1 MKKETYKIQGLH
13 CASCK
18 VLIESFLIKL
28 PGIKNVIVNYT
39 YGDMQIEYD
48 EKKITIQKIKQSVD
62 SIGDYTLLLE
72 NTNIDILKKNELGA
86 IKKTLIFLAITTI
99 PFFFLMIWM
108 LLEMMNMV
116 PMIKDMLGMVG
127 NVNILFLIQFVLTTG
142 IIFIGGKQFFISA
155 WKALKKKSFNMDS
168 LVALSTFTSWLFSS
182 VVTFFPQ
189 LFSKDVNVFFD
200 AAVFII
206 FFITLG
212 RWLEAK
218 ARYKTNEAVRDLMKL
233 QAKEAII
240 IVDGEERTIPI
251 EEIQVGDILLVKP
264 GQKIP
269 IDGIVVEGMSSV
281 DEAMISGEPL
291 PVEKNIDSKV
301 VGSTINLTGMLQ
313 VKATKVGKDTL
324 LAQII
329 RLVQEAQNSQPPIQ
343 KIVDK
348 ISGIFVPVIILIS
361 IATFITW
368 MLIGKDLQF
377 SLYLSTAVLVI
388 ACPCALGLA
397 TPTAIM
403 VGTGRGAK
411 NGILI
416 KDIQALENA
425 RNIKVVVFDKTGTI
439 TEGKPKVVGAKYFS
453 NDENISK
460 SIAYSI
466 EKNSEHP
473 LGMAI
478 AEYSKPKSKSIA
490 KNISI
495 SDFKNIEGNG
505 VKARVNGEEVYVVNP
520 KFATTIASIP
530 TDVQQYITNQQNKG
544 NTLAIQIEG
553 KDITAI
559 YGLNDR
565 VKEDSKLAI
574 QKLHDMGIK
583 TIMLTGDNKIAAQRI
598 AKDVG
603 VDEIIADV
611 LPQEKDSVIQD
622 VKEKYQGIV
631 SMVGD
636 GINDAPAL
644 ARADIGIA
652 MGTGTDVA
660 IDSGDI
666 VLVSGSLLKIVDTIN
681 LSKQTM
687 RILHE
692 NLYWAFGYNVI
703 AIPIAMGILY
713 IPFGIL
719 LSPIIA
725 SIAMAMSSVSV
736 VGNSLRLR
744 YVRV

>member
-1 MKKETYKIQGLH
+1 MKKENYKIQGLH

-18 VLIESFLIKL
+18 IIIESFLLKY
-28 PGIKNVIVNYT
+28 PGVENVIVNYT
-39 YGDMQIEYD
+39 SGDMQIEYD
-48 EKKITIQKIKQSVD
+48 EKQISIQDIKKAVD
-62 SIGDYTLLLE
+62 SLGDYTLLLE
-72 NTNIDILKKNELGA
+72 DTNVDILRKKELE
-86 IKKTLIFLAITTI
+86 IKKKTLIFLTIATI
-99 PFFFLMIWM
+99 PFLFFMIWM

-116 PMIKDMLGMVG
+116 PMIKDMLGMIG
-127 NVNILFLIQFVLTTG
+127 NVNILFLIQFILTTG

-168 LVALSTFTSWLFSS
+168 LVALSTFTSWAFSS
-182 VVTFFPQ
+182 AVTFFPQ

-269 IDGIVVEGMSSV
+269 IDGVVVEGMSSV

-291 PVEKNIDSKV
+291 PVEKDIDSKV
-301 VGSTINLTGMLQ
+301 VGSTINLTGMLK
-313 VKATKVGKDTL
+313 VRATKIGKDTL

-348 ISGIFVPVIILIS
+348 ISGIFVPIIILVAIT
-361 IATFITW
+361 TFVTW
-368 MLIGKDLQF
+368 LLIGKDLQF
-377 SLYLSTAVLVI
+377 SIYLATAVLVI

-439 TEGKPKVVGAKYFS
+439 TEGKPKVVIVKYFGS
-453 NDENISK
+453 NEDISK

-466 EKNSEHP
+466 ERNSEHP

-478 AEYSKPKSKSIA
+478 SEYSKTKSSSKD
-490 KNISI
+490 ISI
-495 SDFKNIEGNG
+495 SDFKNIEGSG
-505 VKARVNGEEVYVVNP
+505 VRAKVNGKDVYIVNP
-520 KFATTIASIP
+520 KFAATLTKIDP
-530 TDVQQYITNQQNKG
+530 GVQDYITNQQNNG

-553 KDITAI
+553 KDISVI

-574 QKLHDMGIK
+574 QKLHNMGIK
-583 TIMLTGDNKIAAQRI
+583 TIMLTGDNKVAAQRI
-598 AKDVG
+598 ADDVG
-603 VDEIIADV
+603 VDEVIADV
-611 LPQEKDSVIQD
+611 LPQQKDSAIQE
-622 VKEKYQGIV
+622 VKEKYQSIV
-631 SMVGD
+631 AMVGD

-681 LSKQTM
+681 LSRQTM

-744 YVRV
+744 YVKV

>member
-1 MKKETYKIQGLH
+1 MKRENYKIQGLH

-39 YGDMQIEYD
+39 SGDMQIEYD
-48 EKKITIQKIKQSVD
+48 EKKINIQDIKKTVD

-72 NTNIDILKKNELGA
+72 DTNTDVLKKKELKT
-86 IKKTLIFLAITTI
+86 IKRTLIFLTIATI

-108 LLEMMNMV
+108 LLEMMNIV

-155 WKALKKKSFNMDS
+155 WKAIKKRSFNMDS

-240 IVDGEERTIPI
+240 IVNGEEQIIPI
-251 EEIQVGDILLVKP
+251 EKIQVGDILLVKP

-291 PVEKNIDSKV
+291 PVEKDIDSKV

-348 ISGIFVPVIILIS
+348 ISGIFVPVIILIA
-361 IATFITW
+361 IATFVTW

-377 SLYLSTAVLVI
+377 SLYLATAVLVI

-439 TEGKPKVVGAKYFS
+439 TEGKPKVVSAKYFAK
-453 NDENISK
+453 DENISK

-478 AEYSKPKSKSIA
+478 AEYSKPESSS
-490 KNISI
+490 NDISI
-495 SDFKNIEGNG
+495 SDFKNIEGSG
-505 VKARVNGEEVYVVNP
+505 VKAMVDGKEVYVVNP

-530 TDVQQYITNQQNKG
+530 TNLQQYISDQQNEG

-553 KDITAI
+553 KDISAI
-559 YGLNDR
+559 YGLNDK
-565 VKEDSKLAI
+565 VKADSKLAI
-574 QKLHDMGIK
+574 QMLHDMGIK

-598 AKDVG
+598 ADEVG
-603 VDEIIADV
+603 VDEVIADV

-631 SMVGD
+631 AMVGD

-736 VGNSLRLR
+736 VGNSLRLKYAR
-744 YVRV
+744 M